1 MALLEPLRG
10 IYGVSDK
17 VLSVALAD
25 LLLGAGKHR
34 PRWAEVGARMIAVD
48 RLVHNFLHR
57 TGILRRLD
65 AEHAYGPTCYG
76 AERCVGIISEIAAE
90 IDARQFN
97 RSFPKIFPRF
107 VQHAI
112 WRYCA
117 GSGLDVCNGNNIEDR
132 MPCAYTFCRLY
143 SRCDRHALRET
154 PVNTA

>member
-1 MALLEPLRG
+1 
-10 IYGVSDK
+10 

-25 LLLGAGKHR
+25 LLLGAGQHR
-34 PRWAEVGARMIAVD
+34 LRWAEVGARMIAVD

-65 AEHAYGPTCYG
+65 AEHAYGPACYG
-76 AERCVGIISEIAAE
+76 AERCVGIIGQIAAE

-97 RSFPKIFPRF
+97 RSYPKTFPRF

-117 GSGLDVCNGNNIEDR
+117 GSGLDVCNGNNIEDQK
-132 MPCAYTFCRLY
+132 PCAYSSCRLY
-143 SRCDRHALRET
+143 SRCDRLALRVM